1 MTGGTLAVTRDV
13 NNHSLYKRR
22 LETLGFQN
30 VTLTDDERDALDFK
44 IRELQP
50 KFLLMDAEFY
60 ECCTPYMMGLIKK
73 MFPKIT
79 MAAVCIGHYPEE
91 YAMNFIFN
99 GIKSYATSYDGF
111 DVLYKALEE
120 IGKGREYVSPAVLER
135 IEMRKE
141 FPAAAVNITERL
153 LQMIRLCCC
162 GFTDNEVGETMNISK
177 GTVENYKT
185 KVFTALNIRNCI
197 ELIRAVLTLGIVKLE
212 ELYFYPK
219 GLLLNPKP
227 EKIQPL
233 RRNK

>member
-1 MTGGTLAVTRDV
+1 MTGGTLAVTRDI

-30 VTLTDDERDALDFK
+30 VTFTDDERDALDFK

-50 KFLLMDAEFY
+50 KLLLMDAEFY

-120 IGKGREYVSPAVLER
+120 ISKGREYISPAVQER
-135 IEMRKE
+135 IEMRE
-141 FPAAAVNITERL
+141 VAPAPAANITERL
-153 LQMIRLCCC
+153 MQMIRLCCC
-162 GFTDNEVGETMNISK
+162 GFTDIEVGETMNISK

-185 KVFTALNIRNCI
+185 RIFTALNIRNCI
-197 ELIRAVLTLGIVKLE
+197 ELIRAALTLGIIRLE
-212 ELYFYPK
+212 HLYFYPRK
-219 GLLLNPKP
+219 LVVNP
-227 EKIQPL
+227 QPGKQVTKN
-233 RRNK
+233 R

>member
-1 MTGGTLAVTRDV
+1 
-13 NNHSLYKRR
+13 
-22 LETLGFQN
+22 
-30 VTLTDDERDALDFK
+30 
-44 IRELQP
+44 
-50 KFLLMDAEFY
+50 
-60 ECCTPYMMGLIKK
+60 
-73 MFPKIT
+73 